1 MESLPALLMNV
12 RACRLCENI
21 LEPRPVVVASRSAR
35 IMIVGQA
42 PGSRVHASGVPFD
55 DPSGDRL
62 RDWMRVD
69 REQFYDASKIAFLPM
84 GFCFPGTGKGGDLP
98 PPPIC
103 AETWHDRLYAQLGKI
118 ELTLVIGAY
127 AQGRWFPETAGTGV
141 TEVVR
146 NWRSYGTGVVPLPHP
161 SPRNNRWLRNNAWFE
176 AEVVP
181 VLRRRVKRAL
191 RGSDG

>member
-1 MESLPALLMNV
+1 MESLPRLLESV
-12 RACRLCENI
+12 RACRICEDI

-35 IMIVGQA
+35 VMIVGQA

-69 REQFYDASKIAFLPM
+69 RDLFYDAAKIAFLPM
-84 GFCFPGTGKGGDLP
+84 GFCFPGTGKGGDLAP
-98 PPPIC
+98 PPVC
-103 AETWHDRLYAQLGKI
+103 AKTWHDRLYAQLGKI
-118 ELTLVIGAY
+118 ELTVVIGAY
-127 AQGRWFPETAGTGV
+127 AQARWFPETAGAGV

-146 NWRSYGTGVVPLPHP
+146 NWRSYGTEVVPLPHP
-161 SPRNNRWLRNNAWFE
+161 SPRNNRWLRTNPWFE

-191 RGSDG
+191 RADA